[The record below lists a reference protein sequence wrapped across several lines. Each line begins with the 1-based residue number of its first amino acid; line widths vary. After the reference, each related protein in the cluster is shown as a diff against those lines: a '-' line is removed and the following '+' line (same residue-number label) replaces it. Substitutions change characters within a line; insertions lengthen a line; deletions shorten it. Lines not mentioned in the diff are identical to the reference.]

1 MPNHEDEHCED
12 GLHLQDDQL
21 LDSEQFEDS
30 SLNVYA
36 VGVQVMLTVNL
47 WMETGLVNSTCGII
61 DAILKPQDDIK
72 TCVIMVN
79 FPQYCSPPLTVITPM
94 VVPITHIQN
103 PHFTGIPLTLA
114 WAITIHKVQGMTM
127 KHITIDLGKKKFAT
141 GMTLVALSR
150 VKCFDGLRI
159 VPFDWNHYKNIQN
172 GKHIEARRDKFHHL
186 RALAAA
192 TAFCHECL
200 NYCTSLSGYKH
211 IWP

>member
-1 MPNHEDEHCED
+1 
-12 GLHLQDDQL
+12 
-21 LDSEQFEDS
+21 
-30 SLNVYA
+30 
-36 VGVQVMLTVNL
+36 MLTVNL